1 MRTFTLLFFMLNLI
15 QAQSIHQLIQYS
27 MKKHPS
33 LKSIEHRL
41 SAMDERI
48 AKSQKWANPDL
59 SFTVNDIQF
68 RKPLGRAAER
78 MQYQAVNFKQ
88 KFPWFGKITARKR
101 VAQEEK
107 HVVLHSL
114 TSAQVELA
122 YNIRMT
128 SYTIKELE
136 ARIHILNR
144 YMHLAKQNIELFT
157 EYIATDT
164 MSHADSVNAELSL
177 SNIEIRYEQYKSI
190 LKSQKEKLNYLV
202 QKRVKKVSDTLKIK
216 KPKSLH
222 YFLAKMSKNPRYH
235 IKLAKHDVAIANK
248 NLIDMDKNPDPYVK
262 VGYFNRPDYPD
273 YATISVGISL
283 PIYGTEELNSEIAQK
298 EALASQS
305 ESIDYKSFLESE
317 IRVNYVKLTE
327 AYRIYNILQHKSL
340 PQLNHMLELSSSAI
354 EEGASLLTY
363 TNTLEQKLALEEE
376 RISIMAE
383 FMRTDA
389 KLKSL
394 TGVK

>member
-1 MRTFTLLFFMLNLI
+1 MRTLFLLFLMLNI
-15 QAQSIHQLIQYS
+15 AQAQSIHQLIQYS

-33 LKSIEHRL
+33 LKSIKHRL
-41 SAMDERI
+41 MSMDERI
-48 AKSQKWANPDL
+48 EKSQKWANPDL
-59 SFTVNDIQF
+59 SFTINDIQF
-68 RKPLGRAAER
+68 RKPLGRTAER

-88 KFPWFGKITARKR
+88 KFPWFGKLDARKK
-101 VAQEEK
+101 VAQEQK
-107 HVVLHSL
+107 DVVFHSL

-122 YNIRMT
+122 YKIRMT

-136 ARIHILNR
+136 ARIHILKR

-157 EYIATDT
+157 QYIATDA

-177 SNIEIRYEQYKSI
+177 SNIEIRAQRYISI

-202 QKRVKKVSDTLKIK
+202 QRRIKNISDTLKIK
-216 KPKSLH
+216 KPKSL
-222 YFLAKMSKNPRYH
+222 YYYLAQLKKNPQYH
-235 IKLAKHDVAIANK
+235 MKLAKYDVARARK
-248 NLIDMDKNPDPYVK
+248 NLIDMDKHPDPYVK

-273 YATISVGISL
+273 YATISVGVSL

-305 ESIDYKSFLESE
+305 ESIDYKSFLDSE

-327 AYRIYNILQHKSL
+327 AYRIYNIIQHKSL
-340 PQLNHMLELSSSAI
+340 PQLNHMLELSASAI

-383 FMRTDA
+383 FMRTQA

>member
-1 MRTFTLLFFMLNLI
+1 MRSLFLLFLMLMLAE
-15 QAQSIHQLIQYS
+15 AQSIHQLIQYS
-27 MKKHPS
+27 IKKHPS

-41 SAMDERI
+41 LAMDERI
-48 AKSQKWANPDL
+48 EKSQKWTNPDL
-59 SFTVNDIQF
+59 SFTINDIQF
-68 RKPLGRAAER
+68 RQPLGRAAER
-78 MQYQAVNFKQ
+78 MQYQAINFKQ
-88 KFPWFGKITARKR
+88 KFPWYGKLNARKK
-101 VAQEEK
+101 VAKEEK

-114 TSAQVELA
+114 TSAQVALA

-157 EYIATDT
+157 NYIATDT
-164 MSHADSVNAELSL
+164 MSHEDSINAELSL
-177 SNIEIRYEQYKSI
+177 SNIEIRSERYKSI
-190 LKSQKEKLNYLV
+190 LKSQKEKLNYLI
-202 QKRVKKVSDTLKIK
+202 QRKIRKISDTLKIK
-216 KPKSLH
+216 KPKSL
-222 YFLAKMSKNPRYH
+222 YYYLKKIKKNPQYH
-235 IKLAKHDVAIANK
+235 MRLAKHDVAIANK
-248 NLIDMDKNPDPYVK
+248 NLTDMEKHPDPYVK
-262 VGYFNRPDYPD
+262 IGYFNRTDFPD

-283 PIYGTEELNSEIAQK
+283 PIYGTEKLNSEITQK
-298 EALASQS
+298 EALATQS

-327 AYRIYNILQHKSL
+327 AYRIYNIIQHKSL
-340 PQLNHMLELSSSAI
+340 PQLNHMLELSISAI

-376 RISIMAE
+376 RISIMAT

-394 TGVK
+394 IGVK